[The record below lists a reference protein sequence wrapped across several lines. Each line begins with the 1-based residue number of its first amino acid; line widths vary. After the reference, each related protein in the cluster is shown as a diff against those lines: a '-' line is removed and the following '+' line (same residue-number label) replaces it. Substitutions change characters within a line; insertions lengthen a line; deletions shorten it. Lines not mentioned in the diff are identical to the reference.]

1 MSFPTYK
8 TLENLTKIS
17 EVEEEILVLQK
28 SLFDLKMKRSTN
40 QSIKSH
46 LFVHTKRRIAQLNF
60 KKRILENSQK
70 E

>member
-17 EVEEEILVLQK
+17 EIDEEILVLQK

-60 KKRILENSQK
+60 KKGILENPK
-70 E
+70 K

>member
-1 MSFPTYK
+1 MAFPIYK
-8 TLENLTKIS
+8 SLENLTKVI
-17 EVEEEILVLQK
+17 EIDEEILVLQK

-60 KKRILENSQK
+60 KKGILENPK
-70 E
+70 K

>member
-1 MSFPTYK
+1 MAFPIYK
-8 TLENLTKIS
+8 SLENLTKVI
-17 EVEEEILVLQK
+17 EIEEEILVLQK

-60 KKRILENSQK
+60 KKGILENPK
-70 E
+70 K

>member
-1 MSFPTYK
+1 MAFPTYK